1 MAEESCNQNND
12 ILVRAEIRRSGEE
25 REEGAGVPRVR
36 DNYTGLS
43 SPSLPVTPSLKSQ
56 WVSCLMENEVPK
68 RKDDLG
74 RM

>member
-43 SPSLPVTPSLKSQ
+43 SPSLPVTN
-56 WVSCLMENEVPK
+56 MEISNINRP
-68 RKDDLG
+68 DSNTTTLG
-74 RM
+74 I